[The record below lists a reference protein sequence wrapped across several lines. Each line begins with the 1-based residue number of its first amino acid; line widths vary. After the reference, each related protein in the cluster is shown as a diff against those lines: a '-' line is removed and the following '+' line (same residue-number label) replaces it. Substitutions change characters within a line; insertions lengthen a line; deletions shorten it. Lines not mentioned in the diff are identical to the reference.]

1 MLANRSLS
9 RSSSFSPK
17 EEALDTTTENPPST
31 QLVLDLKREKKE
43 LPVPRDATVLLQT
56 LADLLLGAL
65 GEPVEEPAS
74 AAHDKGGADAPE
86 DHA

>member
-1 MLANRSLS
+1 MR
-9 RSSSFSPK
+9 RQI
-17 EEALDTTTENPPST
+17 NPPST
-31 QLVLDLKREKKE
+31 QLVLDLKRETKE

-74 AAHDKGGADAPE
+74 AAHDEGGGDEPE

>member
-1 MLANRSLS
+1 MQRQI
-9 RSSSFSPK
+9 
-17 EEALDTTTENPPST
+17 NPPST
-31 QLVLDLKREKKE
+31 QLVLDLKREVKE

-74 AAHDKGGADAPE
+74 AAHDEGGGDEPE

>member
-1 MLANRSLS
+1 
-9 RSSSFSPK
+9 
-17 EEALDTTTENPPST
+17 
-31 QLVLDLKREKKE
+31 VLDLKREVKE

-74 AAHDKGGADAPE
+74 AAHDEGGGDEPE

>member
-1 MLANRSLS
+1 MR
-9 RSSSFSPK
+9 RQI
-17 EEALDTTTENPPST
+17 NPPST
-31 QLVLDLKREKKE
+31 QLVLDLKREVKE
-43 LPVPRDATVLLQT
+43 LPVPRDATVLLRT

-74 AAHDKGGADAPE
+74 AAHDDGGGDEPE

>member
-1 MLANRSLS
+1 MR
-9 RSSSFSPK
+9 RRTSP
-17 EEALDTTTENPPST
+17 AAG
-31 QLVLDLKREKKE
+31 QLVLALKREVKE

-74 AAHDKGGADAPE
+74 AAHDEGGGDEPE

>member
-1 MLANRSLS
+1 
-9 RSSSFSPK
+9 
-17 EEALDTTTENPPST
+17 
-31 QLVLDLKREKKE
+31 VLDLKREVKE

-74 AAHDKGGADAPE
+74 AAHDEGGGE
-86 DHA
+86 

>member
-1 MLANRSLS
+1 
-9 RSSSFSPK
+9 
-17 EEALDTTTENPPST
+17 
-31 QLVLDLKREKKE
+31 VLDLKREVKE
-43 LPVPRDATVLLQT
+43 LPAPRDATVLLQT

-74 AAHDKGGADAPE
+74 AARDEGEADEPE